1 MMRNRAFD
9 GRAEVAQ
16 VHGDPPM
23 SILPRRGVLVGGVA
37 AMLALRPTAGALGQT
52 TWPWPGPALRG
63 PWGGRGDGGTGL
75 PTRRSGGAA
84 SGAASGT
91 SGGTTGSPAPPPGSA
106 SASPAG
112 YTLAFE
118 DGFDRLDLLPPSGVG
133 RPWLPYWARWN
144 VRHLAGNQDKAV
156 KYGDAERLADGRLV
170 GEVLRASGR
179 WGVRAGYLHE
189 VGGSTLKLRGYPL
202 GADAGAFGGFPF
214 VAAMLSGERVHAQRF
229 GYWEVR
235 LRVTRLG
242 RGQHLAVWL
251 LPTDGS
257 WPPEIDI
264 VEIVGQDPSTFHTNA
279 HGSPVGLASYR
290 APNGATGWH
299 SFGFE
304 WTPATMRWTCEGRVV
319 REQASYITDKDLYPL
334 VSWEIGSKWP
344 GPTDAST
351 PWPAEAELDHVRIY
365 RRS

>member
-1 MMRNRAFD
+1 MA
-9 GRAEVAQ
+9 
-16 VHGDPPM
+16 
-23 SILPRRGVLVGGVA
+23 ILPRRGFLLGGVGGL
-37 AMLALRPTAGALGQT
+37 LALEPVGDALAQTEWRWPGSVPRRPQPGPLGPGSAPTVRSGSAGSAGSGQPSGATAG
-52 TWPWPGPALRG
+52 
-63 PWGGRGDGGTGL
+63 
-75 PTRRSGGAA
+75 SNGGAA
-84 SGAASGT
+84 GAA
-91 SGGTTGSPAPPPGSA
+91 PAAAAPP
-106 SASPAG
+106 G

-118 DGFDRLDLLPPSGVG
+118 DRFDRLDLLPPSGAS

-156 KYGDAERLADGRLV
+156 KYGDAEVLADGRLV

-179 WGVRAGYLHE
+179 WGARTGYLHE
-189 VGGSTLKLRGYPL
+189 VGGSTLKLRGFPL

-214 VAAMLSGERVHAQRF
+214 VAAMLSGERVHAQRW
-229 GYWEVR
+229 GYWEIR

-251 LPTDGS
+251 LPSDGS

-264 VEIVGQDPSTFHTNA
+264 VEMVGQDPATFHTNA

-304 WTPATMRWTCEGRVV
+304 WTPSVMRWFCEGRLV
-319 REQASYITDKDLYPL
+319 REQASYIADKELYLL

-351 PWPAEAELDHVRIY
+351 PWPAEVELDHVRIH
-365 RRS
+365 RRT